1 MKIRVTVELG
11 KRERRL
17 VARWRNQRFGESGRI
32 ASRKQCKEALLAA
45 VNLFLETAAEPTD
58 EDAMRDEGGD

>member
-17 VARWRNQRFGESGRI
+17 VARWRNERLGETGRI
-32 ASRKQCKEALLAA
+32 ALRKQCKEAILSA
-45 VNLFLETAAEPTD
+45 VDLFFEAEAEQVA
-58 EDAMRDEGGD
+58 EDAMIDEGGD